1 MIRKPTA
8 RLIASE
14 WHGGQWTNLYS
25 FASTGT
31 VRDTK
36 GLVSEIRDC
45 MPYANATERKRLQM
59 LADFV
64 LSA

>member
-31 VRDTK
+31 VRDMQ
-36 GLVSEIRDC
+36 GLISEIRDC
-45 MPYANATERKRLQM
+45 MRYANATERKRLHM
-59 LADFV
+59 LTRFV
-64 LSA
+64 LRA